1 MLDPLDP
8 LTYELCFPGG
18 LTGETEISCPHCK
31 TLLTVPVN
39 DPNGEEAYQY
49 FQCQKSF
56 VVDWPNGQLTIPT
69 NVTISLNLQ
78 DENKDAKR

>member
-18 LTGETEISCPHCK
+18 ITGETEISCPHCN

-39 DPNGEEAYQY
+39 DPTAEESYQCC
-49 FQCQKSF
+49 QCQKDF
-56 VVDWPNGQLTIPT
+56 VVDWASGQVTAVT
-69 NVTISLNLQ
+69 NMTISLTFH
-78 DENKDAKR
+78 DGNKDAKQ